1 MIMKYIII
9 LCGVFLFFLT
19 STEVRS
25 QNKKR
30 KEVTIV
36 YPKNNQKVRGT
47 YKIYGGSEPNTV
59 VKLSIISTYYKTNN
73 NNGTKITKGEGPLK
87 RLNRTYSLKT
97 DRYGTWKIE
106 NIDLT
111 NAGYE
116 ESFVIKASDGKT
128 AKTITVYDNTRPV
141 LID

>member
-1 MIMKYIII
+1 MKKLLI
-9 LCGVFLFFLT
+9 LCCILLINITTNQAKGQSNKQKELT
-19 STEVRS
+19 IT
-25 QNKKR
+25 
-30 KEVTIV
+30 

-59 VKLSIISTYYKTNN
+59 IKLTIISTYYKTNN

-87 RLNRTYSLKT
+87 RLNRTYTLKS

-116 ESFVIKASDGKT
+116 ESFVIKASDGKI
-128 AKTITVYDNTRPV
+128 AQSITVYDRTRPV

>member
-1 MIMKYIII
+1 MKNIII
-9 LCGVFLFFLT
+9 LCGAFLLLVT
-19 STEVRS
+19 SNEIKS
-25 QNKKR
+25 QSKKQ
-30 KEVTIV
+30 KEITIV
-36 YPKNNQKVRGT
+36 YPKNNQKVRGA
-47 YKIYGGSEPNTV
+47 YKIYGGSEPNAV
-59 VKLSIISTYYKTNN
+59 IKLTIISTYYKSNN

-97 DRYGTWKIE
+97 DRYGNWKIE

-128 AKTITVYDNTRPV
+128 AQSIMVYDRTRPV

>member
-9 LCGVFLFFLT
+9 LCVAFLCLLI
-19 STEVRS
+19 SNEAKS
-25 QNKKR
+25 QNKKQ

-47 YKIYGGSEPNTV
+47 YKIYGGSEPNAV
-59 VKLSIISTYYKTNN
+59 VKLTIISTYYKTNN

-87 RLNRTYSLKT
+87 RLNRTYSLKA
-97 DRYGTWKIE
+97 DRHGTWKIE
-106 NIDLT
+106 NIELT

-128 AKTITVYDNTRPV
+128 AKAITVYDKIRPV

>member
-1 MIMKYIII
+1 MKNIII
-9 LCGVFLFFLT
+9 LCGAFLLLLT
-19 STEVRS
+19 SNEVRS
-25 QNKKR
+25 QSNKQ
-30 KEVTIV
+30 KELTIT

-59 VKLSIISTYYKTNN
+59 IKLTIISTYYKTNN

-87 RLNRTYSLKT
+87 RLNRTYTLKSN
-97 DRYGTWKIE
+97 RYGTWKIE
-106 NIDLT
+106 NIDLI

-128 AKTITVYDNTRPV
+128 TQSITVYDRTRPV

>member
-1 MIMKYIII
+1 MKNIII
-9 LCGVFLFFLT
+9 LCGAFLLLLT
-19 STEVRS
+19 SNEVKS
-25 QNKKR
+25 QSRKQ

-36 YPKNNQKVRGT
+36 YPKNNQKVRGA
-47 YKIYGGSEPNTV
+47 YKIYGGSEPNAV
-59 VKLSIISTYYKTNN
+59 IKLTIISNYYKTNN

-87 RLNRTYSLKT
+87 RLNRTYTLKS

-116 ESFVIKASDGKT
+116 ESFVIKASDGKK
-128 AKTITVYDNTRPV
+128 AQSIIVYDRTRPV
-141 LID
+141 LMD